1 MLVCGEKY
9 KMIKECYYKRLVGQ
23 APSIFECNELSSDDC
38 NSCKYY
44 LPSDPYA
51 KWQILSV
58 ICSDDLNRSLERVQK
73 ELECMLAKEM

>member
-51 KWQILSV
+51 KW
-58 ICSDDLNRSLERVQK
+58 
-73 ELECMLAKEM
+73 